1 MQKVI
6 EYEFE
11 QSVTIVGIADVHV
24 GSPESRFE
32 ELIKYLEVDKDSKLI
47 LLGDM
52 LDYAIKDSA
61 GNVYEQIENPQ
72 SATKLLADFLRKYK
86 ERILAVV
93 GGNHEARI
101 QRAVGLDPVGLLCE
115 EFSIPYEAEIAAL
128 KISLKRVSYGSKKRL
143 PFLIVAGHGYTAA
156 RTVGGKIT
164 ANARISDIISNAD
177 IYLTAHTHQPS
188 VVKQR
193 RMIIDPRNNK
203 ILEQDYY
210 IITVPS
216 WLGFEKYARRKFMR
230 PSASGVAKLHLG
242 FYVKHGGVVCKDIYV
257 EMR

>member
-11 QSVTIVGIADVHV
+11 QPISIVGIADVHL
-24 GSPESRFE
+24 GSLESRFD
-32 ELIKYLEVDKDSKLI
+32 ELVKYLDTDKDSKLI
-47 LLGDM
+47 LLGDL
-52 LDYAIKDSA
+52 LDYAIKDSV

-72 SATKLLADFLRKYK
+72 SATRLLADFLRKYK
-86 ERILAVV
+86 ERILVV
-93 GGNHEARI
+93 VNGNHEARI
-101 QRAVGLDPVGLLCE
+101 QRAVGLDPVELLCE
-115 EFSIPYEAEIAAL
+115 EFGIPYASEIATL
-128 KISLKRVSYGSKKRL
+128 KVSLRKVSYGSKKRL
-143 PFLIVAGHGYTAA
+143 PFLIVAGHGYSAA

-164 ANARISDIISNAD
+164 ANARISEIVSNAD

-242 FYVKHGGVVCKDIYV
+242 FYVKHGGVVFKDIYV